1 MRRVLLTVTAIAL
14 ALVLGIVAAG
24 CKKSGGSSG
33 GGGGYL
39 GRNSQVTSSA

>member
-1 MRRVLLTVTAIAL
+1 MRKVLLTVAVIAL
-14 ALVLGIVAAG
+14 AMVLSLAAAG
-24 CKKSGGSSG
+24 CKKGGDS